1 LLCLNGQAWQD
12 KEDIMNS
19 DEKTETIRTLNDRL
33 RRTHTGGQVVITSGI
48 HDLGREMVNQI
59 LKEVA
64 IFDGFS
70 KDNDPYL
77 EHDGAVQMVGKH
89 KIIWKIDY
97 YDLTLSYLSEDPAD
111 PNKTRRVLTIMLA
124 HEY

>member
-1 LLCLNGQAWQD
+1 
-12 KEDIMNS
+12 MNT
-19 DEKTETIRTLNDRL
+19 DEKINRIRSLNDRL

-48 HDLGREMVNQI
+48 HGLGREKVNHI

-64 IFDGFS
+64 IFDGFN

-77 EHDGAVQMVGKH
+77 EHDGAAQTVGEH

-97 YDLTLSYLSEDPAD
+97 YDLSLSYLSEDPAD
-111 PNKTRRVLTIMLA
+111 PKKTRRVLTIMLA